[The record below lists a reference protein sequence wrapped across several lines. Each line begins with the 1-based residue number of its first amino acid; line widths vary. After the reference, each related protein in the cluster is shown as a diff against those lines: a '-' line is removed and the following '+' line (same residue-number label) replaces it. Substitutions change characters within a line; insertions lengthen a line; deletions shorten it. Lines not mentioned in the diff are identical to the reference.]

1 MASEKVIYHLQ
12 SLCSLTKKDF
22 RFYFILSLDVIC
34 KKENLVWIQF
44 YNKEDAMGLWIC
56 WITIMKFKFQF
67 QRHKFQYIF
76 QSIFWPT
83 LEKFNFV
90 RKVQNVKAIYF
101 LNQNSHCIVKFPVQC
116 MMRMWSTYALSICTW
131 FLKNQVGKI

>member
-12 SLCSLTKKDF
+12 SLCSLTKKDI

-44 YNKEDAMGLWIC
+44 YNKEDAKGLWIF
-56 WITIMKFKFQF
+56 WITIMKFKFRF
-67 QRHKFQYIF
+67 QHHKFQYIF

-83 LEKFNFV
+83 FEKFDFV
-90 RKVQNVKAIYF
+90 WKVQNAKAIYF
-101 LNQNSHCIVKFPVQC
+101 FNQNSHCIINFSVYDENVIDLNSNYVNGFRILQEC
-116 MMRMWSTYALSICTW
+116 
-131 FLKNQVGKI
+131 N